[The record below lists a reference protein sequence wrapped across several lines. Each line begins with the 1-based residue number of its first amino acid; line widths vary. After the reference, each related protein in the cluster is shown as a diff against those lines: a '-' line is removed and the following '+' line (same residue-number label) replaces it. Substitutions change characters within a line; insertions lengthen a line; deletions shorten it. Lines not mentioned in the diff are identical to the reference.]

1 MPNLGKTLR
10 TWAETHGQRSAIQMF
25 SEALESRR
33 ISTTDISLRELAESY
48 LGPDWAGQLQLLN
61 RNPGAL
67 RPLVDGEVAFA
78 ESGDA
83 VDSSAFPNIT
93 GQILF
98 NEVKAQYEAGDMI
111 GDQLT
116 SVVPV
121 VNGNLGTQKVPYLSP
136 AVDPLTGQL
145 RTVHQGEPY
154 PHTEFQEQYITYP
167 AIRKFGQICAVTM
180 EAIYSDLTGQIRES
194 AGSVGLRIR
203 QEKEEVI
210 LRTVLGID
218 NSYSFN
224 GTSYNTY
231 QASTP
236 WINTVGSTPFLD
248 WSSLNSAEQ
257 LLMQMTDPVTGKP
270 IKIQAKQL
278 LVMPAKYYTFM
289 RTLNAIEVRT
299 GDGASNTQATYAASP
314 LAMNYPL
321 LKSQYARQL
330 LITSAANLG
339 AGLTATQADE
349 YWYLGDFKRAF
360 VWRQYLPF
368 ETFVAPPLAPEEFHN
383 DIILQVKAREAG
395 VAGVRDP
402 RFVVRMYST

>member
-1 MPNLGKTLR
+1 MPNLGKTLC
-10 TWAETHGQRSAIQMF
+10 TWAEAHGHRQTLSMF
-25 SEALESRR
+25 TEALESGR
-33 ISTTDISLRELAESY
+33 ISPRDISFRELAESY
-48 LGPDWAGQLQLLN
+48 MGSDWQGQLRLLAA
-61 RNPGAL
+61 NPSARRVHG
-67 RPLVDGEVAFA
+67 DDVAFA
-78 ESGDA
+78 EAGDA
-83 VDSSAFPNIT
+83 VDSSAFSNIT
-93 GQILF
+93 GQILV
-98 NEVKAQYEAGDMI
+98 NEVKAQYEAADMI
-111 GDQLT
+111 ADQLCT
-116 SVVPV
+116 TIPV
-121 VNGNLGTQKVPYLSP
+121 TNGNLGTQKVPYLSP

-145 RTVHQGEPY
+145 RTVQQGMPY
-154 PHTEFQEQYITYP
+154 PHTEIQEQYITYP
-167 AIRKFGQICAVTM
+167 AIRKFGEICAVTM
-180 EAIYSDLTGQIRES
+180 EAIYSDLTQQIRES

-203 QEKEEVI
+203 QEKEEVV

-218 NSYSFN
+218 NSFSWN

-257 LLMQMTDPVTGKP
+257 LLVQMTDPVTGKP
-270 IKIQAKQL
+270 IKVKPNAL

-289 RTLNAIEVRT
+289 RTMNAIEVRT

-314 LAMNYPL
+314 LATNYPV
-321 LKSQYARQL
+321 LKSPYARQL

-368 ETFVAPPLAPEEFHN
+368 DTFVAPPMTPEEFHK
-383 DIILQVKAREAG
+383 DVILQVKAREAG

-402 RFVVRMYST
+402 RFVVKMYST

>member
-1 MPNLGKTLR
+1 MPSLGKTLR
-10 TWAETHGQRSAIQMF
+10 TWAEAHGHRQTLDMF
-25 SEALESRR
+25 VDGLRSRR
-33 ISTTDISLRELAESY
+33 INPNEVSIRELAESY
-48 LGPDWAGQLQLLN
+48 MGPDWQGQLRLLG
-61 RNPGAL
+61 RNPSAL
-67 RPLVDGEVAFA
+67 RSMGDDVAFA

-83 VDSSAFPNIT
+83 VDSSAFANIT
-93 GQILF
+93 GQLLV
-98 NEVKAQYEAGDMI
+98 NEVKAQYEPGDMI
-111 GDQLT
+111 GDMVCST
-116 SVVPV
+116 VPV
-121 VNGNLGTQKVPYLSP
+121 TNGNLGTQKVPYLSP

-145 RTVHQGEPY
+145 RTVQQGMEY
-154 PHTEFQEQYITYP
+154 PRTEFQEQYITYP
-167 AIRKFGQICAVTM
+167 AIRKFGEICAVTM
-180 EAIYSDLTGQIRES
+180 EAIYSDLTQQIRES

-218 NSYSFN
+218 NSFSWN

-257 LLMQMTDPVTGKP
+257 LLVQMTDPVTGKP
-270 IKIQAKQL
+270 IKVQPNAL

-289 RTLNAIEVRT
+289 RTMNAIEVRT

-314 LAMNYPL
+314 LATNYPV

-368 ETFVAPPLAPEEFHN
+368 ETFVAPPGTPDEFQR
-383 DIILQVKAREAG
+383 DVVLQVKAREAG

-402 RFVVRMYST
+402 RFVVKMYST